1 MNGPLARFADPRVV
15 RTAQIAIGALFI
27 VAAAGKIADV
37 PDFARQLHNYRLAPL
52 WSENLLAAVLPWI
65 ELCAGA
71 ALVTGRL
78 RRGGAFLVL
87 ALMLVF
93 TVAVGSAWAR
103 GLDFHCGCFG
113 KLGAST
119 MGARKFAENIG
130 LIVLA
135 GVAAVRPKD

>member
-1 MNGPLARFADPRVV
+1 M
-15 RTAQIAIGALFI
+15 
-27 VAAAGKIADV
+27 
-37 PDFARQLHNYRLAPL
+37 
-52 WSENLLAAVLPWI
+52 LPWI